1 MYVRQLTALL
11 AVFGA
16 PEITPGLVICQGGL
30 EDLAQSLNFDE
41 ALCVFFFFYLF
52 LVSYLN
58 YHIFFKKRV
67 Y

>member
-41 ALCVFFFFYLF
+41 ALCVFFFLLF
-52 LVSYLN
+52 VFGV
-58 YHIFFKKRV
+58 IFKLP
-67 Y
+67 YIL